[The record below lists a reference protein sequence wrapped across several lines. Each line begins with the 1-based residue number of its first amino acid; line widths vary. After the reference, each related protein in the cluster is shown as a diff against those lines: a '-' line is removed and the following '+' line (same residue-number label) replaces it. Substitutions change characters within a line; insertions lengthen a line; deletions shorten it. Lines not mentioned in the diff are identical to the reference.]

1 MTGGFKVIS
10 LLKARADI
18 DRARFR
24 DYYETNH
31 APLILEL
38 MPNILGYRRNY
49 VAADGG
55 IAFDGAPPFG
65 YDAIT
70 EIWFHDRAAYEHALA
85 VLMQPANAARLAAD
99 EEAFLDRS
107 RTRLLVV
114 EETES
119 VISSP
124 RI

>member
-38 MPNILGYRRNY
+38 MPNILAYRRNY
-49 VAADGG
+49 VGADGG
-55 IAFDGAPPFG
+55 IAFDRTPPFD
-65 YDAIT
+65 YDAVT
-70 EIWFHDRAAYEHALA
+70 EIWFRDRGAYEDALA

-99 EEAFLDRS
+99 EEEFLDRS
-107 RTRLLVV
+107 QTRLLVV

-119 VISSP
+119 AIQSL
-124 RI
+124 

>member
-1 MTGGFKVIS
+1 MTGGFKVVS

-18 DRARFR
+18 DRTRFR
-24 DYYETNH
+24 DYYETRH

-38 MPNILGYRRNY
+38 MPNITGYRRNY

-55 IAFDGAPPFG
+55 IAFDGAPPFE
-65 YDAIT
+65 YDSVT
-70 EIWFHDRAAYEHALA
+70 EIWFRDRAAYDEALA

-99 EEAFLDRS
+99 EEEFLDRS
-107 RTRLLVV
+107 QTRLMIV

-119 VISSP
+119 AIRSV
-124 RI
+124 